1 MSEEFQKITY
11 PFTVPTD
18 GYLHVKAFG
27 NPAYLY
33 VNSEKYNFPE
43 RYNHYFAIFAA
54 NNTVSVQFFPV
65 KKGDTLSI
73 AVQSGEV
80 DSYFIPKS

>member
-1 MSEEFQKITY
+1 MGDSFEAITY
-11 PFTVPTD
+11 PFVVPSD

-43 RYNHYFAIFAA
+43 RYNHYFAIFAS
-54 NNTVSVQFFPV
+54 NNTVAVQFFPV
-65 KKGDTLSI
+65 KKGDTLSV
-73 AVQSGEV
+73 AGQSGEV